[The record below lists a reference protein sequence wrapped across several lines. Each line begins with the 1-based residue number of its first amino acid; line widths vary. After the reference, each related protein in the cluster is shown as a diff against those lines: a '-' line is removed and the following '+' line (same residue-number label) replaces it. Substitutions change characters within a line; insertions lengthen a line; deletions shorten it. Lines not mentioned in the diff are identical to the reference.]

1 MKNLKLS
8 MIEEEIINLQ
18 SLVLNNKIL
27 TMNDNEFASI
37 MNKFKAL

>member
-1 MKNLKLS
+1 